1 MPCRMES
8 ARVASPAALCRDLQ
22 GGASYLPVASGPAL
36 SVLSSVFDTPA
47 RRKVEYPWLPAV
59 SSCPISEIPVMGVSG
74 FVRAPEF

>member
-59 SSCPISEIPVMGVSG
+59 SSCPVNEIPLMVMSALL
-74 FVRAPEF
+74 REAEF

>member
-1 MPCRMES
+1 MES

-47 RRKVEYPWLPAV
+47 RRKVEYPWLSAV
-59 SSCPISEIPVMGVSG
+59 SSCPVNEIPLMVMSALL
-74 FVRAPEF
+74 REAEF